1 MEILKVENINKT
13 FDDLHVL
20 KGVSFDMQKGE
31 VVAIIG
37 SSGGGKTTLLRCLTF
52 LETPNYP

>member
-1 MEILKVENINKT
+1 MEVLKINNLNKS

-31 VVAIIG
+31 VVAVIG
-37 SSGGGKTTLLRCLTF
+37 ASGGGAALLFWKEPTAA
-52 LETPNYP
+52 P